1 MFGRKKRFIIAVK
14 RREKK
19 NRQPEQEEWLEKN
32 RKVPVAERICR
43 GLELLRSEQA
53 GIDKE
58 TRQKMETILYALA
71 VKLLDAK
78 ALEQVKEKMGMTLLG
93 EMLVEDGMQKGRLEG
108 RREGR
113 LEGLREGMLYTLVS
127 QVRKKLLRGYSKE
140 QIADLLEEDIQ
151 TVENICRMISAHP
164 EEDNREIC
172 RLLMKDG
179 FQ

>member
-1 MFGRKKRFIIAVK
+1 MLLFGRKKRFIIAVK

-58 TRQKMETILYALA
+58 TRKKMETILYALA

-108 RREGR
+108 RREG
-113 LEGLREGMLYTLVS
+113 MLYTLVS
-127 QVRKKLLRGYSKE
+127 QVRKKLVRGYSKE

-172 RLLMKDG
+172 RLLMEGG